1 MNAPAIIRRRFTIAE
16 YEQIAATGI
25 FNEDERFELV
35 QGEIVQMAA
44 MGPQHATCVDLLY
57 QRLVLLVGDRAYV
70 RGQNPV
76 RLSQYSQPQPDIAIV
91 QRRDDFYIHGHPEP
105 EDVLLL
111 IDVSESSLTY
121 DRDVKLPLYAAAGIA
136 EVWIVVL
143 LSQVVEVYR
152 APSENGYGEKR
163 TLRRGDT
170 LSPLHLPE
178 VVLRVEE
185 MLGERR

>member
-1 MNAPAIIRRRFTIAE
+1 MDAPAIIRKRFTIAE

-25 FNEDERFELV
+25 FNEDERFELI

-57 QRLVLLVGDRAYV
+57 QRLVQLVGDRAYV

-76 RLSQYSQPQPDIAIV
+76 RLSQNSQPQPDIAIV

-111 IDVSESSLTY
+111 IEMSESSLAY
-121 DRDVKLPLYAAAGIA
+121 DRDVKLPLYTRAGIV
-136 EVWIVVL
+136 EVWLVAL
-143 LSQVVEVYR
+143 NWQVVEVYR
-152 APSENGYGEKR
+152 LPGENGYGEKR
-163 TLRRGDT
+163 TMRRGDT

-178 VVLRVEE
+178 AVLQVEE